1 MAPPGPKTKKKSAG
15 VVVPRA
21 TFRIKIDGEEVFE
34 IEHPKVELFKS
45 SARERDLEEDEV
57 HDGSQDDEQSH
68 SPSELFDA
76 KEIEE
81 KSKKEVSDEEDSPP
95 DLIRNRYH
103 AYGDYVNYDD
113 DYYHDGHFNL
123 LEPPAPE
130 KKRQYYYKPIGAP
143 PAPGPPP
150 TYHYYG
156 GGGGGGHYSSA
167 PVWSPPHSPTPFYYP
182 SDVEVVV
189 DEKDCCPIVAD
200 PLAVLGLLGFI
211 FFSTAFLNVAVSMNI
226 GKKKRRRRRSSKD
239 VSFAEEV
246 LLQGTAQ
253 GKLCAPACAPN
264 EKNVT
269 ILII

>member
-1 MAPPGPKTKKKSAG
+1 MRETESSDMAPPGPKTKKKSAG

-34 IEHPKVELFKS
+34 IEHPKVELSES

-57 HDGSQDDEQSH
+57 HDETHDDEESH
-68 SPSELFDA
+68 SLSEIFDA
-76 KEIEE
+76 KEIEG
-81 KSKKEVSDEEDSPP
+81 KNNKEVSEEDSSP

-150 TYHYYG
+150 TYYY
-156 GGGGGGHYSSA
+156 GGGGHYSSA
-167 PVWSPPHSPTPFYYP
+167 PVWSPPHSPSPYYYP
-182 SDVEVVV
+182 TDVEVV

-226 GKKKRRRRRSSKD
+226 GKKKKKRRRSSKD
-239 VSFAEEV
+239 VSEEVEEV

-253 GKLCAPACAPN
+253 G
-264 EKNVT
+264 
-269 ILII
+269 